1 MRKLGFQSGSFS
13 GSGFL
18 EGLYKIEPS
27 SYGFTYRIP
36 VCYNT
41 SRLLASCFLLCSNPQ
56 WTGGFKC
63 RKYGCLS
70 KEMFEKR
77 LWFADPS
84 ESQPSQLNER
94 WERSTGGLTTTNQSF
109 SQGVL
114 KCCLQ
119 GFAFSFLW
127 MLLLSGFL
135 SRSQWDKGPK
145 PSLFYV
151 LYRLV
156 SLIHKHNFVT
166 QWN

>member
-13 GSGFL
+13 GPGSL
-18 EGLYKIEPS
+18 DGLYKIEPS

-36 VCYNT
+36 VCYSTSFSGHVSPCYLEGLFKIEPSSYGFTYRIPVCYTT
-41 SRLLASCFLLCSNPQ
+41 SRLLASRFLLCSNPQ

-94 WERSTGGLTTTNQSF
+94 
-109 SQGVL
+109 
-114 KCCLQ
+114 
-119 GFAFSFLW
+119 
-127 MLLLSGFL
+127 
-135 SRSQWDKGPK
+135 
-145 PSLFYV
+145 
-151 LYRLV
+151 
-156 SLIHKHNFVT
+156 
-166 QWN
+166 